1 MIVCPYCATSN
12 DNGATTCKTCGAS
25 LDGAQYPTALRPG
38 TLLQNGKYRLEKVL
52 GQGGFGITYKAQN
65 IALGIPVV
73 VKEYHP
79 SGSSRVGTSVRPP
92 GTLSQV
98 EFQDARERF
107 ADEARVVA
115 KLTLT
120 NPNPHIVRV
129 YDVFTEN
136 DSEYYTMEFLEGKS
150 LQSLV
155 EKGGPLGEPAVLE
168 IAQQIT
174 SALEIVHDAGLLH
187 RDIKPDNIMMVQRGA
202 VLIDFGSARLIANT
216 TGAKMSIIITPG
228 YAPLEQY
235 ASNARRGPFTDI
247 YAFAGTLVFALTG
260 KEPIPATDRATGA
273 SQPSARDLNPK
284 VSKAFSDVLERAMR
298 MRVDER
304 PQSVAELSQLLEAAT
319 KGGKPAKPAKTQP
332 VSRPTPPPTYVSPPP
347 MTPPPPPQAKSA
359 QNLPRTAPG
368 GQIFQPVVPTGNVP
382 VPASNVNP
390 VGQPAPAK
398 PASAPGGDWL
408 WVLYLVCGGLIVAGQ
423 FGIAPRVASV
433 IGFYGAVLLTAYL
446 ALQWL
451 IGTWFGRIVL
461 LAALGLAFAVYFRVI
476 NLSAFFG

>member
-1 MIVCPYCATSN
+1 MIVCPYCATTNDSN
-12 DNGATTCKTCGAS
+12 ATICKTCGAS
-25 LDGAQYPTALRPG
+25 LDGAQFPTALRIG
-38 TLLQNGKYRLEKVL
+38 TLLQNGKYKLEKVL

-92 GTLSQV
+92 GTLSQT
-98 EFQDARERF
+98 EFADARVRF

-120 NPNPHIVRV
+120 HPNPHIVRV

-155 EKGGPLGEPAVLE
+155 EKGGSLSEPAVLE
-168 IAQQIT
+168 ITQQIS
-174 SALEIVHDAGLLH
+174 SALDLVHDAGLLH

-202 VLIDFGSARLIANT
+202 VLIDFGSARMIAN

-247 YAFAGTLVFALTG
+247 YAFAGTLMFALTG

-304 PQSVAELSQLLEAAT
+304 PQSVEELTRLLEAAT
-319 KGGKPAKPAKTQP
+319 KGGKPSKLAKTQP
-332 VSRPTPPPTYVSPPP
+332 VVKPTPPPTYVSPPV
-347 MTPPPPPQAKSA
+347 MTPPPPPQVNAAQNVAKS
-359 QNLPRTAPG
+359 APG
-368 GQIFQPVVPTGNVP
+368 GQIWQPVVPSGQTS
-382 VPASNVNP
+382 PAAMTPAN
-390 VGQPAPAK
+390 QPK
-398 PASAPGGDWL
+398 PTKAGGDWL
-408 WVLYLVCGGLIVAGQ
+408 WLLYLVCGGLIVAGQ
-423 FGIAPRVASV
+423 FGVAPRVASV

-451 IGTWFGRIVL
+451 IGTWLGRMVL
-461 LAALGLAFAVYFRVI
+461 LAALGLAAAVYFRLI
-476 NLSAFFG
+476 DLSAFFQ

>member
-1 MIVCPYCATSN
+1 MIICPYCATSN
-12 DNGATTCKTCGAS
+12 DDNVTVCKTCGAS

-38 TLLQNGKYRLEKVL
+38 TLLQNGKYKLEKVL

-92 GTLSQV
+92 GTLSQA
-98 EFQDARERF
+98 EFEDARVRF

-155 EKGGPLGEPAVLE
+155 EKGGPLGEVAVLE

-174 SALEIVHDAGLLH
+174 SALDIVHGAGLLH

-216 TGAKMSIIITPG
+216 AGAKMSITITPG

-260 KEPIPATDRATGA
+260 KEPIPATDRASGV

-304 PQSVAELSQLLEAAT
+304 PQSVEELSQLLEAAT
-319 KGGKPAKPAKTQP
+319 KGGKPPKSQP
-332 VSRPTPPPTYVSPPP
+332 VSRPTPPPTYVSPPA
-347 MTPPPPPQAKSA
+347 TPPPPPQAKAA
-359 QNLPRTAPG
+359 QNIPRTAPG
-368 GQIFQPVVPTGNVP
+368 GQIFQPVVPTGNV
-382 VPASNVNP
+382 NP
-390 VGQPAPAK
+390 GGQPAPAK
-398 PASAPGGDWL
+398 PAGGDWL
-408 WVLYLVCGGLIVAGQ
+408 WLLYLVCGGLIVAGQ
-423 FGIAPRVASV
+423 FGVAPRVAAV

-476 NLSAFFG
+476 DLSAFFG

>member
-1 MIVCPYCATSN
+1 MIVCPYCATTN
-12 DNGATTCKTCGAS
+12 DDNATVCKTCGAS
-25 LDGAQYPTALRPG
+25 LDGAQFPTALRIG
-38 TLLQNGKYRLEKVL
+38 TSLQNGKYKLEKVL

-92 GTLSQV
+92 GTLSRA
-98 EFQDARERF
+98 EFEDARVRF

-115 KLTLT
+115 KLSLT

-155 EKGGPLGEPAVLE
+155 EKGGSLSEPAVLE
-168 IAQQIT
+168 IAQQIS
-174 SALEIVHDAGLLH
+174 SALEIVHTAGLLH

-202 VLIDFGSARLIANT
+202 VLIDFGSARMIAN

-319 KGGKPAKPAKTQP
+319 KGAKPAKPAKTQP
-332 VSRPTPPPTYVSPPP
+332 VSRPAPPPTYVSPPVA
-347 MTPPPPPQAKSA
+347 PPPPPVRRA
-359 QNLPRTAPG
+359 QNLPKTAPG
-368 GQIFQPVVPTGNVP
+368 GQIFQPVVPTGNI
-382 VPASNVNP
+382 NP
-390 VGQPAPAK
+390 VGQPVTAGQPK
-398 PASAPGGDWL
+398 PTKAVGGDWL
-408 WVLYLVCGGLIVAGQ
+408 WLLYLVCGGLIVAGQ
-423 FGIAPRVASV
+423 FGIAPRVAAV
-433 IGFYGAVLLTAYL
+433 FGFYGAVLLTAYL
-446 ALQWL
+446 GLQWL
-451 IGTWFGRIVL
+451 IGTWIGRMVL
-461 LAALGLAFAVYFRVI
+461 LAALGLAAAVYFRVI
-476 NLSAFFG
+476 DLSAFFQ

>member
-12 DNGATTCKTCGAS
+12 DGNATVCKTCGAA
-25 LDGAQYPTALRPG
+25 LDGAQYPTALRVG
-38 TLLQNGKYRLEKVL
+38 TLLQNGKYKLEKVL

-98 EFQDARERF
+98 EFQDARVRF

-120 NPNPHIVRV
+120 SPNPHIVRV

-155 EKGGPLGEPAVLE
+155 EKGGPLSEAAVLE

-174 SALEIVHDAGLLH
+174 SALDLVHDAGLLH

-202 VLIDFGSARLIANT
+202 VLIDFGSARMIAN

-260 KEPIPATDRATGA
+260 KEPIPATDRASGA
-273 SQPSARDLNPK
+273 NQPSARDLNSK
-284 VSKAFSDVLERAMR
+284 VSKSFSDVLERAMR

-319 KGGKPAKPAKTQP
+319 KGGKAAKPAKTQP
-332 VSRPTPPPTYVSPPP
+332 VVKPTPPPTYVSPPP
-347 MTPPPPPQAKSA
+347 VMTPPPPPRQTPA
-359 QNLPRTAPG
+359 QNQPRTAPG
-368 GQIFQPVVPTGNVP
+368 GQIFQPVVPTGNI
-382 VPASNVNP
+382 NP
-390 VGQPAPAK
+390 VGKVTPAGQQK
-398 PASAPGGDWL
+398 PANAAGGDWL
-408 WVLYLVCGGLIVAGQ
+408 WLLYLVCGGLIVAGQ
-423 FGIAPRVASV
+423 FGVAPRVAAV

-461 LAALGLAFAVYFRVI
+461 LATLGLAFAVYFRVI
-476 NLSAFFG
+476 DLSAFFQ

>member
-12 DNGATTCKTCGAS
+12 DDNATVCKTCGAS
-25 LDGAQYPTALRPG
+25 LDGAQYPTALRIG
-38 TLLQNGKYRLEKVL
+38 TLLQSGKYKLEKVL

-98 EFQDARERF
+98 EFADARARF

-174 SALEIVHDAGLLH
+174 SALDIVHDAGLLH

-202 VLIDFGSARLIANT
+202 VLIDFGSARLIAN

-260 KEPIPATDRATGA
+260 KEPIPATDRATGVA
-273 SQPSARDLNPK
+273 QPSARDLNPK
-284 VSKAFSDVLERAMR
+284 VSKSFSDVLERAMR

-304 PQSVAELSQLLEAAT
+304 PQSVGELSQLLEAAT
-319 KGGKPAKPAKTQP
+319 KGAKVAKPAKTQP
-332 VSRPTPPPTYVSPPP
+332 VVKPPPPPTYVSPPVA
-347 MTPPPPPQAKSA
+347 PPPPPAKPA
-359 QNLPRTAPG
+359 QSQPRAVPG
-368 GQIFQPVVPTGNVP
+368 GQIFQPVIPTGQASLGGQP
-382 VPASNVNP
+382 VPAVQP
-390 VGQPAPAK
+390 VPANQPKPTK
-398 PASAPGGDWL
+398 PAGGDWL
-408 WVLYLVCGGLIVAGQ
+408 WLLYLVCGGLIVAGQ
-423 FGIAPRVASV
+423 FGVAPRVAAV
-433 IGFYGAVLLTAYL
+433 FGFYGAVLLTAYL
-446 ALQWL
+446 GLQWL
-451 IGTWFGRIVL
+451 IGTWLGRIVL
-461 LAALGLAFAVYFRVI
+461 LAGLGLAAAVYFRVI
-476 NLSAFFG
+476 DLSAFFQ

>member
-12 DNGATTCKTCGAS
+12 DDNATVCKTCGAS
-25 LDGAQYPTALRPG
+25 LDGAQYPTALRIG
-38 TLLQNGKYRLEKVL
+38 TLLQSGKYKLEKVL

-98 EFQDARERF
+98 EFADARARF

-174 SALEIVHDAGLLH
+174 SALDIVHDAGLLH

-273 SQPSARDLNPK
+273 AQPSARDLNPK

-304 PQSVAELSQLLEAAT
+304 PQSVEELSQLLEAAT
-319 KGGKPAKPAKTQP
+319 KGAKAGKPAKTQP
-332 VSRPTPPPTYVSPPP
+332 VARPTPPPTYVSPP
-347 MTPPPPPQAKSA
+347 MTPPPPPIVAG
-359 QNLPRTAPG
+359 QNLPKTAPG
-368 GQIFQPVVPTGNVP
+368 GQIFQPVVPTGNLNPAGKAAP
-382 VPASNVNP
+382 VPPN
-390 VGQPAPAK
+390 PAK
-398 PASAPGGDWL
+398 AAGGDWL
-408 WVLYLVCGGLIVAGQ
+408 WLLYLVCGGLIVAGQ
-423 FGIAPRVASV
+423 FGVAPRVAAV
-433 IGFYGAVLLTAYL
+433 FGFYGAVLLTAYL
-446 ALQWL
+446 GLQWL
-451 IGTWFGRIVL
+451 IGTWLGRIVL
-461 LAALGLAFAVYFRVI
+461 LAALGLAAAVYFRVI
-476 NLSAFFG
+476 DLSAFFG

>member
-1 MIVCPYCATSN
+1 MIVCPYCATTNDSN
-12 DNGATTCKTCGAS
+12 ATICKTCGAS
-25 LDGAQYPTALRPG
+25 LDGAQFPTALRIG
-38 TLLQNGKYRLEKVL
+38 TLLQNGKYKLEKVL

-98 EFQDARERF
+98 EFVDARARF

-168 IAQQIT
+168 IAQQIS
-174 SALEIVHDAGLLH
+174 SALDLVHDAGLLH

-202 VLIDFGSARLIANT
+202 VLIDFGSARMIAN

-247 YAFAGTLVFALTG
+247 YAFAGTLAFALTG

-304 PQSVAELSQLLEAAT
+304 PQSVEELSRLLEAAT
-319 KGGKPAKPAKTQP
+319 KGAKPAKTQP
-332 VSRPTPPPTYVSPPP
+332 VSRPTPPPTYVSPPV
-347 MTPPPPPQAKSA
+347 MTPPPPPQVKAA
-359 QNLPRTAPG
+359 QNLPKSAPG
-368 GQIFQPVVPTGNVP
+368 GQIFQPVVPTGNV
-382 VPASNVNP
+382 NP
-390 VGQPAPAK
+390 VGQRVPTGQQK
-398 PASAPGGDWL
+398 PAAGGDWL
-408 WVLYLVCGGLIVAGQ
+408 WLLYLVCGGLIVAGQ
-423 FGIAPRVASV
+423 FGVAPRVAAV

-451 IGTWFGRIVL
+451 IGTWIGRILMV
-461 LAALGLAFAVYFRVI
+461 AVVSLVIITYLFFEGDFIRFFR
-476 NLSAFFG
+476 

>member
-1 MIVCPYCATSN
+1 MIVCPYCATAN
-12 DNGATTCKTCGAS
+12 DNNATVCKTCGAS

-38 TLLQNGKYRLEKVL
+38 TLLQGGKYRLEKVL

-65 IALGIPVV
+65 IPLGIPVV

-92 GTLSQV
+92 GTLTQQ
-98 EFQDARERF
+98 EFQDARARF

-115 KLTLT
+115 QLTLK

-136 DSEYYTMEFLEGKS
+136 DSEYYAMEFLEGKS
-150 LQSLV
+150 LQSTV
-155 EKGGPLGEPAVLE
+155 EKGGPLSEAAVLE

-174 SALEIVHDAGLLH
+174 SALDLVHAAGLLH
-187 RDIKPDNIMMVQRGA
+187 RDIKPDNIMMVARGA
-202 VLIDFGSARLIANT
+202 VLIDFGSARSIANS
-216 TGAKMSIIITPG
+216 GAKQSIIVTPG

-247 YAFAGTLVFALTG
+247 YALAGTLLFALTG
-260 KEPIPATDRATGA
+260 KEPVPATDRASGA

-304 PQSVAELSQLLEAAT
+304 PQSVEEFAGLLEGAI
-319 KGGKPAKPAKTQP
+319 KGGGKSPGKNATPKAQP
-332 VSRPTPPPTYVSPPP
+332 TARSTPPPPPYVSPPP
-347 MTPPPPPQAKSA
+347 VQTPPPPPITNPN
-359 QNLPRTAPG
+359 QNLPRQAPG
-368 GQIFQPVVPTGNVP
+368 AQIFQPTTPGK
-382 VPASNVNP
+382 A
-390 VGQPAPAK
+390 QPAAK
-398 PASAPGGDWL
+398 PASSAGGDWL
-408 WVLYLVCGGLIVAGQ
+408 WMLYLLFGGLIVAGQ
-423 FGIAPRVASV
+423 FGFAPRTVAV

-446 ALQWL
+446 GLQWL
-451 IGTWFGRIVL
+451 IGTWIGRIVL
-461 LAALGLAFAVYFRVI
+461 FLGLLLGAALYFNVI
-476 NLSAFFG
+476 DVNAIFGGVR

>member
-1 MIVCPYCATSN
+1 MIVCPYCATTNDSN
-12 DNGATTCKTCGAS
+12 ATVCKTCGAS
-25 LDGAQYPTALRPG
+25 LDGAQFPTALRIG
-38 TLLQNGKYRLEKVL
+38 TLLQNGKYKLEKVL

-92 GTLSQV
+92 GTLSQT
-98 EFQDARERF
+98 EFADARVRF

-115 KLTLT
+115 KLTLIS
-120 NPNPHIVRV
+120 PNPHIVRV

-168 IAQQIT
+168 ITQQIS
-174 SALEIVHDAGLLH
+174 SALDLVHDAGLLH

-202 VLIDFGSARLIANT
+202 VLIDFGSARMIAN

-304 PQSVAELSQLLEAAT
+304 PQSVEELSRLLEAAT
-319 KGGKPAKPAKTQP
+319 KGAKPSKPAKTQP
-332 VSRPTPPPTYVSPPP
+332 ASRPTPPPTYVSPPA
-347 MTPPPPPQAKSA
+347 MTPPPPPQVKSA
-359 QNLPRTAPG
+359 QNLPKTAPG
-368 GQIFQPVVPTGNVP
+368 GQIFQPVVPTGNV
-382 VPASNVNP
+382 NP
-390 VGQPAPAK
+390 VGQAVPAGQQK
-398 PASAPGGDWL
+398 PASAAGGDWL
-408 WVLYLVCGGLIVAGQ
+408 WLLYLVCGGLIVAGQ

-451 IGTWFGRIVL
+451 IGTWIGRVVL
-461 LAALGLAFAVYFRVI
+461 LTALGLAAAVYFRVI
-476 NLSAFFG
+476 DLSAFFQ

>member
-12 DNGATTCKTCGAS
+12 DSNATVCKTCGAS
-25 LDGAQYPTALRPG
+25 LDGAQYPTALRIG
-38 TLLQNGKYRLEKVL
+38 TLLQNGKYKLEKVL

-92 GTLSQV
+92 GTLSRV
-98 EFQDARERF
+98 EFEDARVRF

-155 EKGGPLGEPAVLE
+155 EKGGSLSEPAVLE
-168 IAQQIT
+168 IAQQIS
-174 SALEIVHDAGLLH
+174 SALDIVHDAGLLH

-216 TGAKMSIIITPG
+216 GAKMSIIITPG

-247 YAFAGTLVFALTG
+247 YAFAGTLLFALTG
-260 KEPIPATDRATGA
+260 KEPIPATDRATGVT
-273 SQPSARDLNPK
+273 QPNARDLNPK

-319 KGGKPAKPAKTQP
+319 KGAKPGKAAKTQAS
-332 VSRPTPPPTYVSPPP
+332 SRPTPPPTYVSPPV
-347 MTPPPPPQAKSA
+347 MTPPPPPKPPV

-382 VPASNVNP
+382 VGSINP
-390 VGQPAPAK
+390 IGQPAPAK
-398 PASAPGGDWL
+398 PAGGDWL
-408 WVLYLVCGGLIVAGQ
+408 WLLYLVCGGLIVAGQ

-476 NLSAFFG
+476 DLSAFFG